1 MRRTQILHSLR
12 ARLTLGL
19 TLVLTAL
26 LLVYG
31 LLAYAELQ
39 TDLKETAEAKLR
51 AQVGPTLT
59 RYSNPGAPPGE
70 NLHAVAATLVRDLVA
85 QGLTAQVYD
94 QDGRPLVNNRPVS
107 DKTGPSSQLNAI
119 LNGMEQFRIEPGA
132 EGREL
137 VYLTPLYSS
146 NGQAQGVVE
155 ARTSMAHV
163 DVSLSRARLLLLTG
177 GLAVLFAAL
186 GLTCL
191 VIRVALRPLTNMAA
205 TARTIASSGL
215 TGRAAVPPGGDEV
228 TDLVMAFNS
237 MLDQLESAFAAQRRA
252 TDHVRQF
259 AADASH
265 ELRSHLTVVTG
276 YLDVLKRGA
285 ASEPREQARV
295 LTAARTELERLSR
308 VVDDLLTLARLGAGA
323 PLHRQGLEVSG
334 LMYDAAQ
341 RAHLLAPARQVH
353 VQCPVLPVLPV
364 DPDRMRQ
371 VLNNLVDNALRHTPP
386 GADIS
391 LGAELR
397 SESLCL
403 WVHDTGPGIAAE
415 HLPHVFER
423 FWRADASRSHGKG
436 SGLGLAIVAAIVE
449 AHGGAVSVDSSPGR
463 GTTFT
468 ICLPLHIQ
476 EKPLDP
482 EAIFS
487 SPPRKARV

>member
-1 MRRTQILHSLR
+1 MRRTQTFHSLR

-51 AQVGPTLT
+51 AQVGPTLS
-59 RYSNPGAPPGE
+59 RYSNLDIPPGKD
-70 NLHAVAATLVRDLVA
+70 LRLMAAALVNDLEV
-85 QGLTAQVYD
+85 QGLAAQVYD
-94 QDGRPLVNNRPVS
+94 KDGLPLVNNGPGSGEPV
-107 DKTGPSSQLNAI
+107 PSSYLIAV
-119 LNGMEQFRIEPGA
+119 LNGTEQFRIEPGTQ
-132 EGREL
+132 GREL
-137 VYLTPLYSS
+137 VYLTSLYNSA
-146 NGQAQGVVE
+146 GPVQGVVE

-191 VIRVALRPLTNMAA
+191 VIRIALRPLANLAA
-205 TARTIASSGL
+205 TARKIATSGL
-215 TGRAAVPPGGDEV
+215 NGRAAVPPGGDEV
-228 TDLVMAFNS
+228 TELVMAFNS

-252 TDHVRQF
+252 TDQVRQF

-323 PLHRQGLEVSG
+323 PLHLQALEVPG
-334 LMYDAAQ
+334 LMSDAGQ
-341 RAHLLAPARQVH
+341 RARLLAPERQVT
-353 VQCPVLPVLPV
+353 VQCPALPDLTA
-364 DPDRMRQ
+364 DPDRIRQ

-386 GADIS
+386 EAGIT
-391 LGAELR
+391 LGAENR
-397 SESLCL
+397 GNSLYL

-415 HLPHVFER
+415 HLPRVFER
-423 FWRADASRSHGKG
+423 FWRADSSRSHGKG

-449 AHGGAVSVDSSPGR
+449 AHGGTVSVDSSPGR

-468 ICLPLHIQ
+468 VCLPLY
-476 EKPLDP
+476 
-482 EAIFS
+482 
-487 SPPRKARV
+487 V